1 MGKTIVVLPPH
12 VRREQ
17 VIKRCDRSA
26 PGNFLARRLEP
37 FRVLIKH
44 RIYDVD
50 EGLVGREKTVPSG
63 EEIAFEPALTGMLA
77 ENFHDPPF
85 RRQMIIAGKRVR
97 HPSALRDF
105 EKGAEPVRGGLI
117 RTKDAEV
124 PRVHIETASN
134 RLGALFEVTQRA
146 WM

>member
-1 MGKTIVVLPPH
+1 MGKTIVVMPPH
-12 VRREQ
+12 VRQGE

-26 PGNFLARRLEP
+26 PGNFLARRLGP

-77 ENFHDPPF
+77 ENFHEPPF

-97 HPSALRDF
+97 HPSVLRDF
-105 EKGAEPVRGGLI
+105 NKDAKPVRCGLI
-117 RTKDAEV
+117 TLDE
-124 PRVHIETASN
+124 AS
-134 RLGALFEVTQRA
+134 V
-146 WM
+146 